1 MTPDD
6 NYSLLVR
13 HNLFQHFQK
22 QLSQKKRRF
31 LNFCV
36 HFRNPHWILKI
47 SKKIW
52 PSKVIYFWTD
62 LLRKMW
68 LDKCLKSSV
77 SEDPSTRNMANGP
90 KHCWNLNS
98 STFVIFI
105 DHCERN
111 SVVKSLSWW
120 YEKYKDCFLT
130 HWLPMTSILFLIETI
145 YRNIFRCNYLENN
158 RNFHNFLFH
167 LGNLDSTL
175 NILKKKDDPH
185 RWCIFELT
193 DFEKCG

>member
-1 MTPDD
+1 MTIILFLLGTIYSNIFRS
-6 NYSLLVR
+6 NYLR
-13 HNLFQHFQK
+13 
-22 QLSQKKRRF
+22 KKDVF
-31 LNFCV
+31 SISVYIFEI
-36 HFRNPHWILKI
+36 HIEFLKI

-111 SVVKSLSWW
+111 SVVKSLFWW

-175 NILKKKDDPH
+175 NILKKKDDTH

>member
-1 MTPDD
+1 MTIILFLLGTIYSNIFRS
-6 NYSLLVR
+6 NYLRKKDVFSISLYIFEI
-13 HNLFQHFQK
+13 HIE
-22 QLSQKKRRF
+22 F
-31 LNFCV
+31 LK
-36 HFRNPHWILKI
+36 L

>member
-1 MTPDD
+1 MTIILFLLGTIYSNIFRS
-6 NYSLLVR
+6 NYLR
-13 HNLFQHFQK
+13 
-22 QLSQKKRRF
+22 KKDVF
-31 LNFCV
+31 SISVYIFEI
-36 HFRNPHWILKI
+36 HIEFLKI

-175 NILKKKDDPH
+175 NILKKKMTLIADVFLNL
-185 RWCIFELT
+185 RT
-193 DFEKCG
+193 SKNVVR

>member
-1 MTPDD
+1 MTIILFLLGTIYSNVFRS
-6 NYSLLVR
+6 NYLR
-13 HNLFQHFQK
+13 
-22 QLSQKKRRF
+22 KKDVF
-31 LNFCV
+31 SISVYIFEI
-36 HFRNPHWILKI
+36 HIEFLKI

-90 KHCWNLNS
+90 KHCWSLNS

>member
-1 MTPDD
+1 MTIILFLLGTIYSNIFRS
-6 NYSLLVR
+6 NYLR
-13 HNLFQHFQK
+13 
-22 QLSQKKRRF
+22 KKDVF
-31 LNFCV
+31 SISVYIFEI
-36 HFRNPHWILKI
+36 HIEFLKI

-90 KHCWNLNS
+90 KHCWSLNS

-145 YRNIFRCNYLENN
+145 YRNIFTCNYLENN

>member
-1 MTPDD
+1 MTIILFLLGTIYSNIFRS
-6 NYSLLVR
+6 NYLR
-13 HNLFQHFQK
+13 
-22 QLSQKKRRF
+22 KKDVF
-31 LNFCV
+31 SISVYIFEI
-36 HFRNPHWILKI
+36 HIEFLKI

-68 LDKCLKSSV
+68 LDKCLKSSI

-90 KHCWNLNS
+90 KHCWSLNS

>member
-1 MTPDD
+1 MTIILFLLGTIYSNIFRS
-6 NYSLLVR
+6 NYLR
-13 HNLFQHFQK
+13 
-22 QLSQKKRRF
+22 KKDVF
-31 LNFCV
+31 SISVYIFEI
-36 HFRNPHWILKI
+36 HIEFLKI

-145 YRNIFRCNYLENN
+145 YRNIFRRNYLENN

>member
-1 MTPDD
+1 MTIILFLLGTIYSNIFRS
-6 NYSLLVR
+6 NYLR
-13 HNLFQHFQK
+13 
-22 QLSQKKRRF
+22 KKDVF
-31 LNFCV
+31 SISVYIFEI
-36 HFRNPHWILKI
+36 HIEFLKI

-90 KHCWNLNS
+90 KHCWSLNS

-175 NILKKKDDPH
+175 NILKKKDDTH

>member
-1 MTPDD
+1 MTIILFLLGTIYSNIFRY
-6 NYSLLVR
+6 NYLR
-13 HNLFQHFQK
+13 
-22 QLSQKKRRF
+22 KKDVF
-31 LNFCV
+31 SISVYIFEI
-36 HFRNPHWILKI
+36 HIEFLKI

>member
-1 MTPDD
+1 MTIILFLLGTIYSNIFRS
-6 NYSLLVR
+6 NYLR
-13 HNLFQHFQK
+13 
-22 QLSQKKRRF
+22 KKDVF
-31 LNFCV
+31 SISVYIFEI
-36 HFRNPHWILKI
+36 HIEFLKI

-90 KHCWNLNS
+90 KHCWSLNS

-175 NILKKKDDPH
+175 NILKEKDDPH

>member
-1 MTPDD
+1 MTIILFLLGTIYSNIFRS
-6 NYSLLVR
+6 NYLR
-13 HNLFQHFQK
+13 
-22 QLSQKKRRF
+22 KKDVF
-31 LNFCV
+31 SISVYIFEI
-36 HFRNPHWILKI
+36 HIEFLKI

>member
-1 MTPDD
+1 MTIILFLLGTIYSNIFRS
-6 NYSLLVR
+6 NYLR
-13 HNLFQHFQK
+13 
-22 QLSQKKRRF
+22 KKDVF
-31 LNFCV
+31 SISVYIFEI
-36 HFRNPHWILKI
+36 HIEFLKI

-68 LDKCLKSSV
+68 LDKCLKSSI

-90 KHCWNLNS
+90 KHCWSLNS

-111 SVVKSLSWW
+111 SVVKSLSSW

-175 NILKKKDDPH
+175 NILKKKDDSH

>member
-1 MTPDD
+1 MTIILFLLGTIYSNIFRS
-6 NYSLLVR
+6 NYLR
-13 HNLFQHFQK
+13 
-22 QLSQKKRRF
+22 KKDVF
-31 LNFCV
+31 SISVYIFEI
-36 HFRNPHWILKI
+36 HIEFLKI

-90 KHCWNLNS
+90 KHCWSLNS

-175 NILKKKDDPH
+175 NILKKKDDSH

>member
-1 MTPDD
+1 MTIILFLLGTIYSNIFRS
-6 NYSLLVR
+6 NYLR
-13 HNLFQHFQK
+13 
-22 QLSQKKRRF
+22 KKDVF
-31 LNFCV
+31 SISVYIFEI
-36 HFRNPHWILKI
+36 HIEFLKI

-90 KHCWNLNS
+90 KHCWSLNS

>member
-1 MTPDD
+1 MTIILFLLGTIYSNIFRS
-6 NYSLLVR
+6 NYLR
-13 HNLFQHFQK
+13 
-22 QLSQKKRRF
+22 KKDVF
-31 LNFCV
+31 SISVYIFEI
-36 HFRNPHWILKI
+36 HIEFLKI

-90 KHCWNLNS
+90 KHCWSLNS

-158 RNFHNFLFH
+158 RNFHNFLSH

-175 NILKKKDDPH
+175 NILKKKDDTH